1 MIKAG
6 QISKGMFLKF
16 KNEPYLVADREFVNP
31 GKGTAFVRLK
41 LKSLMSGAVLRQTV
55 KSQESVEDI
64 IVEEKKAQFLYMDND
79 DYHFMDN
86 ETFEQYE
93 IPIEGMER
101 QKNFLK
107 EGEEFYVVFYEDRPI
122 DIKLPFKM
130 VFTITEAEHAEKG
143 DTVTG
148 ATKMVTVETGFKVKV
163 PIFIKQGE
171 RIMINTE
178 TGDYVERVN

>member
-101 QKNFLK
+101 QKKGWGNEVCRVKLVEHIFAIVTNTINMVLVQNRLK
-107 EGEEFYVVFYEDRPI
+107 
-122 DIKLPFKM
+122 
-130 VFTITEAEHAEKG
+130 
-143 DTVTG
+143 
-148 ATKMVTVETGFKVKV
+148 
-163 PIFIKQGE
+163 
-171 RIMINTE
+171 
-178 TGDYVERVN
+178 

>member
-6 QISKGMFLKF
+6 QISKGMFLKI
-16 KNEPYLVADREFVNP
+16 KDSPYLVADREFVNP
-31 GKGTAFVRLK
+31 GKGTAFVRVK
-41 LKSLMSGAVLRQTV
+41 LKSLISGAVLKQTI

-64 IVEEKKAQFLYMDND
+64 IVEEKKAQFLYLDTDN
-79 DYHFMDN
+79 YHFMDS

-93 IPIEGMER
+93 ISIESMKQ

-107 EGEEFYVVFYEDRPI
+107 EGEDFQVVFYENQPI
-122 DIKLPFKM
+122 DIKLPYKM